1 MPAAISGPSLFLPVS
16 DKPFIKI
23 NPSIALLLPNIFFLV
38 ASIGGEQERSAVT
51 RFIKEVVPDAQI
63 EARRV
68 DKVEIKV
75 FVVEGSAERSIFT
88 AAQREFF
95 QKNGHRGK
103 KPLQEA
109 LSELK

>member
-1 MPAAISGPSLFLPVS
+1 MLPYFYLCVV
-16 DKPFIKI
+16 
-23 NPSIALLLPNIFFLV
+23 LWL
-38 ASIGGEQERSAVT
+38 IGGEQERSAVT

-75 FVVEGSAERSIFT
+75 FVVEGGSERAIFNT
-88 AAQREFF
+88 AQREFF

-103 KPLQEA
+103 KPLQDA
-109 LSELK
+109 LAELKK